1 MKYLIVFTL
10 IVATALAAPPK
21 KQFVFKP
28 AARPARSDDSS
39 SAQIVK
45 YENDNIG
52 LDGYNF
58 A

>member
-1 MKYLIVFTL
+1 MKFMIVFAL
-10 IVATALAAPPK
+10 VIATALAAPPK
-21 KQFVFKP
+21 QSP
-28 AARPARSDDSS
+28 RQSRASDDSAN
-39 SAQIVK
+39 AQIIK

>member
-1 MKYLIVFTL
+1 MKFMIIFALV
-10 IVATALAAPPK
+10 VATALAAPPK
-21 KQFVFKP
+21 QTP
-28 AARPARSDDSS
+28 RQSRASSDDSAN
-39 SAQIVK
+39 AQIIK